1 MFGIFGNIGKHFY
14 LNTQQPQLV
23 YSVSEPLFTQAELQQ
38 LKVVLAEAYNE
49 EERVRI
55 ESKMFLKNNS
65 PCQLT
70 KEEEIYLQKRC
81 TKRKKLLANL
91 LSKVKKELT

>member
-1 MFGIFGNIGKHFY
+1 MFGIFGNIGKYFY
-14 LNTQQPQLV
+14 LNEQPQLV

-38 LKVVLAEAYNE
+38 LRVVLAEAYNE
-49 EERVRI
+49 EERVRM
-55 ESKMFLKNNS
+55 ESKLFLKNNS
-65 PCQLT
+65 PCNLT